1 MFCNVP
7 LDAVIE
13 ARDVDHSIYQM
24 PLMLQRE
31 GLDEIVCDLLRLNA
45 PAADMHEWHKFVD
58 RVIYPKK
65 RVKIAVVGKYIE
77 LQDAYKSIYESL
89 THAAA
94 ANDCGIDLVRVDAE
108 TLEDWK
114 PETVLKDVAG
124 VLVPGGFGERGVEG
138 KINATRFAR
147 EQKVPFLGLC
157 LGMQVATI
165 EFARNVCLLEGANS
179 AEFDERAAHPVIHLL
194 EEQKEVTGKGANMRL
209 GTWPTLLKE
218 GTKARNVYGTNE
230 ILERHR
236 HRYEFNLAYRE
247 QMEAKG
253 FIISGTSPDGTLVEL
268 IELKGHPYFLA
279 CQFHPEFQSK
289 PNKPHPLFT
298 GFIQASLANC

>member
-1 MFCNVP
+1 MTEWSRFV
-7 LDAVIE
+7 
-13 ARDVDHSIYQM
+13 
-24 PLMLQRE
+24 QRA
-31 GLDEIVCDLLRLNA
+31 I
-45 PAADMHEWHKFVD
+45 H
-58 RVIYPKK
+58 PKK

-108 TLEDWK
+108 TLEEGN
-114 PETVLKDVAG
+114 PAAQLNDVAG

-147 EQKVPFLGLC
+147 ENNVPFLGLC

-165 EFARNVCLLEGANS
+165 EFARNVCGLAEANS
-179 AEFDERAAHPVIHLL
+179 AEFDAASKHCVIHLL
-194 EEQKEVTGKGANMRL
+194 EEQKGVTDKGASMRL

-218 GTKARNVYGTNE
+218 NTRGRKVYGTPE
-230 ILERHR
+230 IRERHR
-236 HRYEFNLAYRE
+236 HRYEFNLAYKE
-247 QMEAKG
+247 QMEARG

-268 IELKGHPYFLA
+268 IELRDHPFFLA
-279 CQFHPEFQSK
+279 CQYHPEFQSK
-289 PNKPHPLFT
+289 PNRPHPLFT